1 MRFWSFLLEGVDV
14 VVADML
20 DLPFEQESFDLVI
33 EKGTMVWNVHEL
45 LPFCVLQVILAQLR
59 KY

>member
-1 MRFWSFLLEGVDV
+1 MLLAGVDV

-33 EKGTMVWNVHEL
+33 EKGTMVHDFHEL
-45 LPFCVLQVILAQLR
+45 VPSCILVCVH
-59 KY
+59 

>member
-1 MRFWSFLLEGVDV
+1 MDV

-45 LPFCVLQVILAQLR
+45 LPFCVLQVILAQLC